1 VSAPGCDSCC
11 DSCYDDAFDA
21 RKAESEL
28 VRYRRDG
35 APDHAR
41 RLADALAI
49 GGAGGLTVLDIGA
62 GVGAVHHL
70 LLEAGASSAVD
81 VDASR
86 PYLAAARSEA
96 ERRGLADRVTF
107 EHGDLTRI
115 AERVAPADLVALDRV
130 VCCHPDGVGI
140 VRAAAA
146 RTRRRLGIVMP
157 RETRIV
163 RAGIAVENLLERI
176 RRSAYR
182 AYVHPAAAVDAAAV
196 GAGLTPSPRQGLGL
210 FWQLLAYDRLE
221 AQPGG

>member
-1 VSAPGCDSCC
+1 VSAPCC

-21 RKAESEL
+21 GKAESEL
-28 VRYRRDG
+28 ARYRRSG

-81 VDASR
+81 VDA
-86 PYLAAARSEA
+86 
-96 ERRGLADRVTF
+96 
-107 EHGDLTRI
+107 
-115 AERVAPADLVALDRV
+115 PADLVALDRV

-157 RETRIV
+157 RETRLV
-163 RAGIAVENLLERI
+163 RAGIAIENLLERFQ
-176 RRSAYR
+176 RSAYR

-196 GAGLTPSPRQGLGL
+196 GAGLTPRPRQGLGL
-210 FWQLLAYDRLE
+210 FWQLLAYERLE
-221 AQPGG
+221 AQPGGYPVIRRILR

>member
-1 VSAPGCDSCC
+1 MSAPCC
-11 DSCYDDAFDA
+11 DTCYDDAFDA

-28 VRYRRDG
+28 ARYRRSG

-157 RETRIV
+157 RETRV
-163 RAGIAVENLLERI
+163 RAGIAIENLLERI

-210 FWQLLAYDRLE
+210 FWQLLAYERLE

>member
-1 VSAPGCDSCC
+1 VSAPCC

-21 RKAESEL
+21 PKAESEL
-28 VRYRRDG
+28 AKYRRDG
-35 APDHAR
+35 ASARAR
-41 RLADALAI
+41 RLADALA
-49 GGAGGLTVLDIGA
+49 AGDAAGLTVLDIGA

-70 LLEAGASSAVD
+70 LLEAGACSAVD
-81 VDASR
+81 VDASG
-86 PYLAAARSEA
+86 PYLSAARAEA

-115 AERVAPADLVALDRV
+115 ADRIEPADLVALDRV
-130 VCCHPDGVGI
+130 ICCHPDGVGI

-157 RETRIV
+157 RETRLV
-163 RAGIAVENLLERI
+163 RAGIAIENLLERL

-210 FWQLLAYDRLE
+210 FWQLLAYERLE

>member
-1 VSAPGCDSCC
+1 MSAPCC
-11 DSCYDDAFDA
+11 DTCYDDAFDG
-21 RKAESEL
+21 RKAETEL
-28 VRYRRDG
+28 ARYRRDG
-35 APDHAR
+35 VSDRAR
-41 RLADALAI
+41 RLADALA
-49 GGAGGLTVLDIGA
+49 AGDATGLTVLDIGA
-62 GVGAVHHL
+62 GVGEVHHL
-70 LLEAGASSAVD
+70 LLQAGASSAVD

-86 PYLAAARSEA
+86 PYLLAARAEA

-115 AERVAPADLVALDRV
+115 ADRIGPADLVALDRV

-163 RAGIAVENLLERI
+163 RAGIAIENLLERF
-176 RRSAYR
+176 RRRPFR
-182 AYVHPAAAVDAAAV
+182 AYVHKAAAVDAAAV

-210 FWQLLAYDRLE
+210 FWQLLAYERLE

>member
-1 VSAPGCDSCC
+1 MSAPCC
-11 DSCYDDAFDA
+11 DTCYDDAFDA
-21 RKAESEL
+21 RKAQVEL
-28 VRYRRDG
+28 ARYRRSG

-41 RLADALAI
+41 RLADALADSD
-49 GGAGGLTVLDIGA
+49 ATGLTVLDIGA

-70 LLEAGASSAVD
+70 LLAAGATSAVD

-96 ERRGLADRVTF
+96 ERRGFADRVTF
-107 EHGDLTRI
+107 EHGDFTRI
-115 AERVAPADLVALDRV
+115 AERIEPADLVALDRV

-157 RETRIV
+157 RETRLV
-163 RAGIAVENLLERI
+163 RAGIAIENLVERL
-176 RRSAYR
+176 RRREYR
-182 AYVHPAAAVDAAAV
+182 AYVHQAAAIDAAAV
-196 GAGLTPSPRQGLGL
+196 AFGLTPSPRQRLGL
-210 FWQLLAYDRLE
+210 FWQLLAYERSA